1 MGEAADLQVEVKARK
16 DVVAVYDAQEK
27 MYATDQ
33 LGQIHFTARALK
45 LAENMSERWNSDE
58 EERIHERDSNTAIGK
73 GRVITTSVR
82 EKALLKMRNTL
93 KELQVCRTI

>member
-1 MGEAADLQVEVKARK
+1 MKARK

-58 EERIHERDSNTAIGK
+58 EKRIRERDSNTAIGE
-73 GRVITTSVR
+73 GRVLNTSVH
-82 EKALLKMRNTL
+82 EKALLKKRNTL
-93 KELQVCRTI
+93 EELQVCCTIRLKGHDCVA